1 MIRKIIIGINP
12 KDALAYFVGM
22 RAGDGTVVAIELDE
36 RDYIKNGSKSY
47 DIFIESEEGTMKW
60 KRIENMPVIIEN
72 DCRF

>member
-1 MIRKIIIGINP
+1 MIRKIIIGTNP

-22 RAGDGTVVAIELDE
+22 RAGDGTVVAIELDDRE
-36 RDYIKNGSKSY
+36 YTKYGTKSY

-60 KRIENMPVIIEN
+60 KRIEGMPVIIEN